1 MITDEKCV
9 KIVLDKKQVIT
20 LKKLLNKK
28 EISPSCSYCEY
39 GKLSPDGETVLCKKK
54 GVVEKGFSCRK
65 FSYDVLKRQP
75 KRPLPLQKFNEE
87 DFSL

>member
-1 MITDEKCV
+1 MLLGNEKM
-9 KIVLDKKQVIT
+9 VIK

-28 EISPSCSYCEY
+28 SISPSCSYCEY

-54 GVVEKGFSCRK
+54 GIVEKDFSCRK